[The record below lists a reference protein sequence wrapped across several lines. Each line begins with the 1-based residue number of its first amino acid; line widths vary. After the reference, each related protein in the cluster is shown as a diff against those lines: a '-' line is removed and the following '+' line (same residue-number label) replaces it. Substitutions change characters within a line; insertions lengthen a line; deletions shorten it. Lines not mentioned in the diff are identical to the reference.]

1 MQTSGT
7 RRIDANG
14 GCRAEHTCHRSE
26 RAFDLAELDA
36 ETTNLHLIVSTTKE
50 VQNPSPASDQIAGAV
65 EACPRQRRIG
75 DEPSD
80 GQIGAV
86 QVSADHLRTAQIQL
100 ARNAFR
106 NLTQVVVEDSHV
118 HISPGLTDRDSVAGR
133 DDRRCRPH
141 RGLGGSIDIPDRSSV
156 GHQIVGQILREGFP
170 SHQGSHHGE
179 SDCVLVFGDH
189 SPQRRRCLH
198 HCRIACNDQRR
209 QRIRVANR
217 PAVCDHDSRARRE
230 RAQQLEC
237 RDVERHRCHRDDAI
251 ARPDPAILEYRVRE
265 GCEVA
270 RRDHHALGA
279 TRRTGGVDHV
289 GEVITR
295 RGRRRKHDTRVG
307 ELTVHEDT
315 RGDRGRKLPGAVD
328 TGQDTHRSRV
338 VDHELEPLSRVIDV
352 EWQVRSAD
360 AQYREQSGHQI
371 RISIQRDGDY
381 LLGSGADREKF
392 AGQLVDARRQFPVGN
407 SDLAGDHRD
416 VVGVAADVSS
426 EQRRDPRRR
435 RRASARVAIRLVFR
449 QSQIRD
455 DSADFVTEDRDHTV
469 EQCVRSRGVEQP
481 GINRQSKFCC
491 GSDEFEVDALSGRVT
506 DTGSEQAARRTPE

>member
-1 MQTSGT
+1 MASPTEFSCSVTTRHSAGVACITVASLAMINADNASGSRT
-7 RRIDANG
+7 VL
-14 GCRAEHTCHRSE
+14 RS
-26 RAFDLAELDA
+26 AI
-36 ETTNLHLIVSTTKE
+36 TTVA
-50 VQNPSPASDQIAGAV
+50 PAASGH
-65 EACPRQRRIG
+65 
-75 DEPSD
+75 SNS
-80 GQIGAV
+80 
-86 QVSADHLRTAQIQL
+86 SAAM
-100 ARNAFR
+100 
-106 NLTQVVVEDSHV
+106 S
-118 HISPGLTDRDSVAGR
+118 
-133 DDRRCRPH
+133 
-141 RGLGGSIDIPDRSSV
+141 
-156 GHQIVGQILREGFP
+156 
-170 SHQGSHHGE
+170 
-179 SDCVLVFGDH
+179 
-189 SPQRRRCLH
+189 
-198 HCRIACNDQRR
+198 NDT
-209 QRIRVANR
+209 
-217 PAVCDHDSRARRE
+217 
-230 RAQQLEC
+230 
-237 RDVERHRCHRDDAI
+237 RCHRDDAI

-315 RGDRGRKLPGAVD
+315 RGDRQRKLPGAVD

-338 VDHELEPLSRVIDV
+338 LDHELEPLRRVIDV

-416 VVGVAADVSS
+416 VVGVTADVSS
-426 EQRRDPRRR
+426 EQLRDPRRR

-506 DTGSEQAARRTPE
+506 DTGSEPGCSSDARVDRRFGRG